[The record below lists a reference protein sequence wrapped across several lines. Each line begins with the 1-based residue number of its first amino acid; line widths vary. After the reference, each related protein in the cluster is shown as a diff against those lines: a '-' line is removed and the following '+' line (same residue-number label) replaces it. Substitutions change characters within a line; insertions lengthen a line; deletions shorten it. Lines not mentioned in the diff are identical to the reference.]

1 MISIIIF
8 FIITDENFKVFL
20 RKVYIN
26 MIKIILLISYVLEN
40 IFDFVLV
47 KLNDSYVKKP
57 LPENVKDVYDEEKYN
72 KWINYRN
79 DSKKFSAVE
88 TLVTAAISL
97 GLYIFNVHA
106 KVFSLFGLNEIVSNL
121 LLILV
126 FTLFSTI
133 ISIPFS
139 YYLNFVIEEK
149 YGFNKTTIKTF
160 IVDIIKEFLISIVLM
175 SLLFLLVMFL
185 FEKFHNL
192 GILFTIIAVI
202 LFNLFVSL
210 FSMTF
215 LRIFNKF
222 TPLEDGELR
231 QSLTNLCE
239 KYNVKIKEIY
249 VMDASKRTTRANAF
263 CTGFTKKTIS
273 LDDNLVNNYSND
285 KIVAVFAHEFG
296 HAKHKHVLKSMW
308 FAFFRI
314 SILIISLGVILNFPI
329 ICRQFGFED
338 VNYFFA
344 FSVLT
349 MISWPASRV
358 FDLISNKISRTF
370 EYQADA
376 FAAKEGYGESLI
388 GALKQLSKDALTNL
402 NPHPFVV
409 MLEHSHPTL
418 SQRIDAV
425 RKVTKE

>member
-1 MISIIIF
+1 
-8 FIITDENFKVFL
+8 
-20 RKVYIN
+20 

-57 LPENVKDVYDEEKYN
+57 LPENVIDVYDEEKYN

-106 KVFSLFGLNEIVSNL
+106 KVFSLFGLNEILSNL

-175 SLLFLLVMFL
+175 SLLFLVVMFL

>member
-1 MISIIIF
+1 
-8 FIITDENFKVFL
+8 
-20 RKVYIN
+20 
-26 MIKIILLISYVLEN
+26 MIKTILLISFILEN
-40 IFDFVLV
+40 IFDFILV
-47 KLNDSYVKKP
+47 KLNDNYVKKP
-57 LPENVKDVYDEEKYN
+57 LPENVRDVYDEEKYN

-79 DSKKFSAVE
+79 DSKKFSCVQ
-88 TLVTAAISL
+88 TLITALISL

-106 KVFSLFGLNEIVSNL
+106 KVFGLFGTGKIVSNI

-126 FTLFSTI
+126 FTLFSTL

-139 YYLNFVIEEK
+139 YYSNFVIEEK

-160 IVDIIKEFLISIVLM
+160 ILDIVKEFLIGIVLM
-175 SLLFLLVMFL
+175 LILFLGVMFL

-192 GILFTIIAVI
+192 GIIFTIAAVI
-202 LFNLFVSL
+202 LFNVFVSL

-231 QSLTNLCE
+231 SSLTALCE
-239 KYNVKIKEIY
+239 KYNVKIKNIY

-263 CTGFTKKTIS
+263 CTGFGKKTIS
-273 LDDNLVNNYSND
+273 LDDNLVNNYSTD

-296 HAKHKHVLKSMW
+296 HAKYKHVLKSMW

-314 SILIISLGVILNFPI
+314 SILILSLGIILNFPV
-329 ICRQFGFED
+329 ICQAFGFED

-349 MISWPASRV
+349 MISWPISRI
-358 FDLISNKISRTF
+358 FDMASNKISRTF
-370 EYQADA
+370 EYQADG
-376 FAAKEGYGESLI
+376 FAANEGYGESLI

-409 MLEHSHPTL
+409 MLEYSHPTL
-418 SQRIDAV
+418 SQRIDAI
-425 RKVTKE
+425 RNPKKK

>member
-1 MISIIIF
+1 
-8 FIITDENFKVFL
+8 
-20 RKVYIN
+20 

-57 LPENVKDVYDEEKYN
+57 LPENVIDVYDEEKYN

-79 DSKKFSAVE
+79 DSKKFSAAE

-106 KVFSLFGLNEIVSNL
+106 KVFSLFGLNEILSNL

-175 SLLFLLVMFL
+175 SLLFLVVMFL

>member
-1 MISIIIF
+1 
-8 FIITDENFKVFL
+8 
-20 RKVYIN
+20 

-296 HAKHKHVLKSMW
+296 HAKHKHVLKSMC

-425 RKVTKE
+425 RKETKE

>member
-1 MISIIIF
+1 
-8 FIITDENFKVFL
+8 
-20 RKVYIN
+20 

-175 SLLFLLVMFL
+175 SLLFLVVMFL

-215 LRIFNKF
+215 LKIFNKF

-231 QSLTNLCE
+231 QSLVALCE

-263 CTGFTKKTIS
+263 CTGFGKKTIS

-296 HAKHKHVLKSMW
+296 HAKYKHVFKSLW

-314 SILIISLGVILNFPI
+314 AILILSLGVILNFPV
-329 ICRQFGFED
+329 ICQSFGFED

-349 MISWPASRV
+349 MISWPVSRI
-358 FDLISNKISRTF
+358 FDVVSNKISRTF
-370 EYQADA
+370 EYQADG

-409 MLEHSHPTL
+409 TLEYSHPTL
-418 SQRIDAV
+418 SQRIDAI
-425 RKVTKE
+425 REPKNK

>member
-1 MISIIIF
+1 
-8 FIITDENFKVFL
+8 
-20 RKVYIN
+20 

-40 IFDFVLV
+40 IFDFLLV

-175 SLLFLLVMFL
+175 SLLFLVVMFL

-222 TPLEDGELR
+222 TPLEDGVLR

-418 SQRIDAV
+418 PQRIDAV
-425 RKVTKE
+425 RRVTKE

>member
-1 MISIIIF
+1 MPVERLI
-8 FIITDENFKVFL
+8 K
-20 RKVYIN
+20 
-26 MIKIILLISYVLEN
+26 MIKILLLISYVLEN
-40 IFDFVLV
+40 IFDFILV

-57 LPENVKDVYDEEKYN
+57 LPENVKDVYDEEKYK

-79 DSKKFSAVE
+79 DSKKFSAIE

-106 KVFSLFGLNEIVSNL
+106 KVFSLFGFHQIINNIL
-121 LLILV
+121 LVLV
-126 FTLFSTI
+126 FTFFSTI

-139 YYLNFVIEEK
+139 YYANFVIEEK

-160 IVDIIKEFLISIVLM
+160 IVDTIKDFVISIILM
-175 SLLFLLVMFL
+175 TGLFLLVMFL

-202 LFNLFVSL
+202 AFNLFVSL

-222 TPLEDGELR
+222 TPLEEGELR
-231 QSLTNLCE
+231 DSLKTLCE

-263 CTGFTKKTIS
+263 CTGFAKKTIS

-314 SILIISLGVILNFPI
+314 IILIISLGVILNFPI

-376 FAAKEGYGESLI
+376 FAAKEGYGEPLI

-418 SQRIDAV
+418 SQRIDAI
-425 RKVTKE
+425 RK

>member
-1 MISIIIF
+1 
-8 FIITDENFKVFL
+8 
-20 RKVYIN
+20 

-57 LPENVKDVYDEEKYN
+57 LPENVIDVYDEEKYN

-106 KVFSLFGLNEIVSNL
+106 KVFSFFVLNEILSNL

-175 SLLFLLVMFL
+175 SLLFLVVMFL

>member
-1 MISIIIF
+1 
-8 FIITDENFKVFL
+8 
-20 RKVYIN
+20 

-106 KVFSLFGLNEIVSNL
+106 KVFSLFGLNEILSNL

-175 SLLFLLVMFL
+175 SLLFLVVMFL

-314 SILIISLGVILNFPI
+314 SILIISFGVILNFPI

>member
-1 MISIIIF
+1 MIIF
-8 FIITDENFKVFL
+8 FIITDDNFEVFL

-175 SLLFLLVMFL
+175 SLLFLVVMFL

>member
-1 MISIIIF
+1 MIIF
-8 FIITDENFKVFL
+8 FIITDDNFKVLL

-26 MIKIILLISYVLEN
+26 MIKILLLISYVFEN

-57 LPENVKDVYDEEKYN
+57 LPENVKDVYDEKKYN

-88 TLVTAAISL
+88 TLVTSAISL

-160 IVDIIKEFLISIVLM
+160 IADIIKEFLISIVLM
-175 SLLFLLVMFL
+175 SLLFLVVMFL

>member
-1 MISIIIF
+1 LISIIIF
-8 FIITDENFKVFL
+8 FIITDDKFKVFL

-57 LPENVKDVYDEEKYN
+57 LPENVIDVYDEEKYN

-106 KVFSLFGLNEIVSNL
+106 KVFSFFVLNEILSNL

-175 SLLFLLVMFL
+175 SLLFLVVMFL

>member
-1 MISIIIF
+1 MIIF
-8 FIITDENFKVFL
+8 FIITDDNFEVFL

-106 KVFSLFGLNEIVSNL
+106 KVFSLFGLNEIASNL

-175 SLLFLLVMFL
+175 SLLFLVVMFL

>member
-1 MISIIIF
+1 
-8 FIITDENFKVFL
+8 
-20 RKVYIN
+20 

>member
-1 MISIIIF
+1 MI
-8 FIITDENFKVFL
+8 
-20 RKVYIN
+20 
-26 MIKIILLISYVLEN
+26 IKIVLLISYILEN
-40 IFDFVLV
+40 IFDFILV

-79 DSKKFSAVE
+79 DSKKLSAVE
-88 TLVTAAISL
+88 ALVTASISL
-97 GLYIFNVHA
+97 IFFIFNLHA
-106 KVFSLFGLNEIVSNL
+106 KVFY
-121 LLILV
+121 
-126 FTLFSTI
+126 LFSSPTVLNYLYFI
-133 ISIPFS
+133 LFFSFVSALLSLPFS
-139 YYLNFVIEEK
+139 LYSNFVIEEK
-149 YGFNKTTIKTF
+149 YGFNKSTFKTF
-160 IVDIIKEFLISIVLM
+160 FTDVIKEFVISVVL
-175 SLLFLLVMFL
+175 SLLLFFVVMLL

-192 GILFTIIAVI
+192 GILFTCVVVL

-231 QSLTNLCE
+231 SSLKELCE

-263 CTGFTKKTIS
+263 CTGFGKKTIS

-296 HAKHKHVLKSMW
+296 HAKHKHVFKSLW

-314 SILIISLGVILNFPI
+314 AILILSLGVILNIPS
-329 ICRQFGFED
+329 ICQAFGFKE
-338 VNYFFA
+338 VNYYFA
-344 FSVLT
+344 FISLT
-349 MISWPASRV
+349 MISWPLSRV
-358 FDLISNKISRTF
+358 FDFVSNKISRKF
-370 EYQADA
+370 EFQADA
-376 FAAKEGYGESLI
+376 FAAKEGYGDSLI
-388 GALKQLSKDALTNL
+388 GALKQLSRDALTNL

-409 MLEHSHPTL
+409 ALEYSHPTL
-418 SQRIDAV
+418 SQRIDSI
-425 RKVTKE
+425 KKQETQNGE

>member
-8 FIITDENFKVFL
+8 FIITDDKFKVFL

-106 KVFSLFGLNEIVSNL
+106 KVFSLFGLNEILSNL

-175 SLLFLLVMFL
+175 SLLFLVVMFL

-231 QSLTNLCE
+231 QSLTDLCE